1 MKFKTCSCSK
11 ENTTCIKTGFLFTYN
26 GSRRGGDL
34 FLCKTHGA
42 LSIHGVPEG
51 AMEVRDGDSTFTG
64 LLVSQD
70 ENYGESEAGGVVDL
84 NATDLAYIERHNDIR
99 RYAFVTGVKKPYINE
114 LTTTING
121 EEVEIGFYYDKGD
134 PGSYYQPP
142 EPASVEI
149 DYILYKGVDV
159 QYILSEQVIEG
170 LEEECLADIHEGLD
184 EALNAAAEAE
194 YDRLKEEG
202 F

>member
-1 MKFKTCSCSK
+1 MNFKTCSCTK
-11 ENTTCIKTGFLFTYN
+11 ENVICIKTGFMFIYN
-26 GSRRGGDL
+26 GKRRGGDL

-42 LSIHGVPEG
+42 LAIHGVPKG
-51 AMEVRDGDSTFTG
+51 TMEPHSGESIFTG

-84 NATDLAYIERHNDIR
+84 SATDLTYIERHNDIR
-99 RYAFVTGVKKPYINE
+99 RYAFVPGVKKPFINE

-121 EEVEIGFYYDKGD
+121 EEVEIGFYYDRGD
-134 PGSYYQPP
+134 QGSYYQPP
-142 EPASVEI
+142 EPPSVEI

-159 QYILSEQVIEG
+159 QYILSEQVLDE
-170 LEEECLADIHEGLD
+170 LAEECLDDIHEGLD

-194 YDRLKEEG
+194 YDRMKEEG